1 MTRTRQFEANPKMQN
16 VPPIGSTLLDRYY
29 VEEILDDSGD
39 TAILKCVDT
48 RLDVHDV
55 VKFLIGDDEAS
66 TWGAKRQGFIQSFR
80 AVARLNHPNIVHV
93 ANIETR
99 CGLTFSVMELLQGP
113 TLATFLNE
121 GAYFEP
127 KEALELFLGVIDA
140 IAMAHSLDTL
150 HKRISPSQIILNCQ

>member
-66 TWGAKRQGFIQSFR
+66 T
-80 AVARLNHPNIVHV
+80 
-93 ANIETR
+93 
-99 CGLTFSVMELLQGP
+99 
-113 TLATFLNE
+113 
-121 GAYFEP
+121 
-127 KEALELFLGVIDA
+127 
-140 IAMAHSLDTL
+140 
-150 HKRISPSQIILNCQ
+150 